1 MEDNRT
7 VDTPQAVNPNS
18 ADTAFEAPATH
29 ESSTNTNLTVED
41 AFFGASETQ
50 LQDTPP
56 SQEQA
61 PPTQETPAT
70 QTEYQAKNDEK
81 RFEYWQSQA
90 AQRENELEQL
100 RTQVGRSQTAPPP
113 QAQVSKQAPQVEEFP
128 PPPAKPTKPR
138 EFSREEAWGN
148 PGSESAR
155 YLDEVEAWQEDMG
168 SYTDLKHQYEIATM
182 QERFDKIDNEKKRAA
197 SAREAYNQQQRQ
209 VSEINQYIQGH
220 HGFSDNEAKEFIQTM
235 SNPDSISMDNLVAL
249 YRMQKGGPQVPADAA
264 PSPAFQQTQQA
275 QQIPS
280 PMGVMPASGQTGR
293 SDSDQI
299 MDSLIGDYNSGNPW
313 K

>member
-1 MEDNRT
+1 MEDNRQI
-7 VDTPQAVNPNS
+7 DTSPVANPNN
-18 ADTAFEAPATH
+18 AETAFEAPVTP
-29 ESSTNTNLTVED
+29 ESSTDTNLTVED

-50 LQDTPP
+50 PQDTPP

-61 PPTQETPAT
+61 PQAQEIPPTQTGT
-70 QTEYQAKNDEK
+70 QSKNDEK

-90 AQRENELEQL
+90 AQRENELQSL
-100 RTQVGRSQTAPPP
+100 RAQIGQQQTAPPT
-113 QAQVSKQAPQVEEFP
+113 QAQVPTEEPQAEAFP
-128 PPPAKPTKPR
+128 PPPDKPQKPHGY
-138 EFSREEAWGN
+138 SREDAWGDQT
-148 PGSESAR
+148 SESAR
-155 YLDEVEAWQEDMG
+155 YLDEMETWQEDIVEYN
-168 SYTDLKHQYEIATM
+168 SLKSQYDVALM
-182 QERFDKIDNEKKRAA
+182 QERVNKVEEERS
-197 SAREAYNQQQRQ
+197 SAMRQREAQIQEHRQ
-209 VSEINQYIQGH
+209 LSEIQQYVTGH
-220 HGFSDNEAKEFIQTM
+220 HGFSNDEAQEFIHSM
-235 SNPDSISMDNLVAL
+235 SDPNSISMDNLVAL
-249 YRMQKGGPQVPADAA
+249 YRMQKGGTQAPANAA